1 MEFPQK
7 TKNRVTKKDSAIP
20 LLGIYLNRTLIQK
33 DTFSPTFIAALFTT
47 AKTCKQSKCPLAGI
61 KRKVYGTIILWKIKI
76 LRSSF
81 YRKGDKYIELLPE
94 KDL

>member
-47 AKTCKQSKCPLAGI
+47 AKTYKQSKRPLTDERVKMWSIYMMKYYSAI
-61 KRKVYGTIILWKIKI
+61 K
-76 LRSSF
+76 
-81 YRKGDKYIELLPE
+81 
-94 KDL
+94 

>member
-47 AKTCKQSKCPLAGI
+47 AKTCKQSKRPLTDERVNMWSIYMMKYYSAI
-61 KRKVYGTIILWKIKI
+61 K
-76 LRSSF
+76 
-81 YRKGDKYIELLPE
+81 
-94 KDL
+94 

>member
-47 AKTCKQSKCPLAGI
+47 AKTCKQSKCPLTDEQVKMWSIYMMEYYSAI
-61 KRKVYGTIILWKIKI
+61 K
-76 LRSSF
+76 
-81 YRKGDKYIELLPE
+81 
-94 KDL
+94 